1 MSIPKSQ
8 IEVGFYYEHKRVRGW
23 LRLVLYIRGDAATY
37 AESTGEG
44 HIGRHLTL
52 QRWASRRLSAE
63 EAAKEFPDEVAKI
76 AAVLAKARV
85 FEYLP

>member
-1 MSIPKSQ
+1 MKRS
-8 IEVGFYYEHKRVRGW
+8 EVEPGFYYEKKEVPGR
-23 LRLVLYIRGDAATY
+23 LRLVLYIRGGGATY
-37 AESTGEG
+37 AESTGDG

-63 EAAKEFPDEVAKI
+63 EAEKEFPDEVAKI